1 LLHSGVIGGGPVG
14 SPSEVTPF
22 IPVPITGVS
31 ANLEITDAISSSG
44 YIQPITGFQLT
55 EELGEVQSSQ
65 SGNAQV
71 NGVENSILFYS
82 PMIDG
87 DAASPSS
94 LNTIVGA
101 HNRLSSPAILGE
113 TGEIDFTGLPNETRL
128 SLTEMQSGTG
138 TTFGNVIFPV
148 PLASDSGRSFTAS
161 LGSVTPGVSAP
172 LSSLALQSL
181 SLSDLDNTPVI
192 KTLSGLTST
201 TQRNDVTVG
210 LSATISAEGYEA
222 TTSLLPLANTPVTP
236 TVTGVFSPCEFN
248 DWFTIIGYRPRV
260 SMYIGLTGETDG
272 TANRVA
278 QTVLPS
284 VEATSE
290 VNSLANEVV
299 VQPLVGVQ
307 GQSELGYFR
316 AVIGFTQPVSGVQ
329 GTYEVGSLVGT
340 GGGTGFPS
348 TVLATGEA
356 GSLTADGIEQAF
368 VVGREHSVLLN
379 TDISVTAGCSTTV
392 SGFESSISV
401 GNVDF
406 NAPAVVSGQIQGF
419 SLDVSQGSIIT
430 QGDAITVIVEDG
442 PYESTL
448 SLGNIKPVWGIPVVS
463 AGLTVEEEGDIVAT
477 GFKFD
482 FASIAHL
489 YDRKR
494 SNGATDTSRKVYATV
509 PARVLHPAMTK
520 VQKVPQ
526 GTFKVIAPENGNKK
540 LAA

>member
-1 LLHSGVIGGGPVG
+1 MLHSGVIGGGPVG

-22 IPVPITGVS
+22 IPVTITGVS
-31 ANLEITDAISSSG
+31 AAIESTAAISVSG
-44 YIQPITGFQLT
+44 YIQPVTGLELL
-55 EELGEVQSSQ
+55 EEFGDVQSSQ

-71 NGVENSILFYS
+71 NGVENSILFFS

-101 HNRLSSPAILGE
+101 HHRLRSPDILGE

-138 TTFGNVIFPV
+138 DTFGNVIFPV
-148 PLASDSGRSFTAS
+148 PLASNSGRSFTAS
-161 LGSVTPGVSAP
+161 LGSITPVVSAP
-172 LSSLALQSL
+172 LASLPLQSL
-181 SLSDLDNTPVI
+181 SLLDLDNTSVI
-192 KTLSGLTST
+192 KVVSSLTPR
-201 TQRNDVTVG
+201 TQRGNVTIR
-210 LSATISAEGYEA
+210 LSAKPSVEGFEE
-222 TTSLLPLANTPVTP
+222 TTSLSPLANTPVIT
-236 TVTGVFSPCEFN
+236 TVTGVSSPCEFN
-248 DWFTIIGYRPRV
+248 DYFTIIGYRPRV
-260 SMYIGLTGETDG
+260 SMPIELTGETDG

-316 AVIGFTQPVSGVQ
+316 AVIGFTQSVSGIQ
-329 GTYEVGSLVGT
+329 GAYEVGSVAGL

-368 VVGREHSVLLN
+368 VIGREHSVLLN
-379 TDISVTAGCSTTV
+379 TNISVTAGCSTTV

-419 SLDVSQGSIIT
+419 SLEVSQGSIIT

>member
-1 LLHSGVIGGGPVG
+1 VPV
-14 SPSEVTPF
+14 
-22 IPVPITGVS
+22 TGVS

-101 HNRLSSPAILGE
+101 HNRLSSPDILGE
-113 TGEIDFTGLPNETRL
+113 TGEIDFDPLSNETRL
-128 SLTEMQSGTG
+128 SITGLQSETG
-138 TTFGNVIFPV
+138 VTFGNVIFPV
-148 PLASDSGRSFTAS
+148 PLASDSGRSFTTS
-161 LGSVTPGVSAP
+161 LGSVTPSVSAP
-172 LSSLALQSL
+172 LASLALQSL
-181 SLSDLDNTPVI
+181 SLLALDNTSVI
-192 KTLSGLTST
+192 KVLSGFTSR
-201 TQRNDVTVG
+201 TQRGSVTVV
-210 LSATISAEGYEA
+210 LSATISAEGFEA

-236 TVTGVFSPCEFN
+236 VVTGVSSPCEFN

-260 SMYIGLTGETDG
+260 SMYFGLTGETDG

-278 QTVLPS
+278 QIVLPS
-284 VEATSE
+284 VEAPSE

-299 VQPLVGVQ
+299 IQPLVGLQ
-307 GQSELGYFR
+307 GQSELGFFR

-329 GTYEVGSLVGT
+329 GTHEVGSLVST
-340 GGGTGFPS
+340 GGGTGFPP

-392 SGFESSISV
+392 SGFESSINV
-401 GNVDF
+401 GNVGF
-406 NAPAVVSGQIQGF
+406 NAPAVVSGPIKGF
-419 SLDVSQGSIIT
+419 SVEVFQGSIT
-430 QGDAITVIVEDG
+430 LHGNAITVIVEDG

-448 SLGNIKPVWGIPVVS
+448 SLGDITPVWGLPVVS
-463 AGLTVEEEGDIVAT
+463 AGLTIETEEDLVAT

-482 FASIAHL
+482 FAAIAHL